1 MICAEIAED
10 YYLDIQIVNYKNYC
24 NLFLD
29 FRAQRILY
37 CVKGMQNIAQ
47 SAIKDL
53 RFSR

>member
-24 NLFLD
+24 DFFR

-37 CVKGMQNIAQ
+37 CVKDLQNLAQ